1 MHHLKIYNIRE
12 INHLFPVFEMDVYIG
27 QSSVT
32 QHFRQILAFQ
42 HFSLFSCL
50 AIILSSDSLL
60 AFSPLVIQASLSL
73 VFWQLFFHS
82 FRLLSLNLP
91 FVQSFVS
98 KPFITQPSL
107 QFDIF
112 AVSLLYDQPSMYL
125 AFYSFGL
132 LCSQTYKPARLSSLS
147 LPYNLTSLQLAFYTI
162 SLQCTQPSINLAFY
176 TVRLTNHA

>member
-1 MHHLKIYNIRE
+1 MRK
-12 INHLFPVFEMDVYIG
+12 INHIFPMFEMDVYIG

-32 QHFRQILAFQ
+32 QHFRQILPFQ
-42 HFSLFSCL
+42 HFSLSLFSCL

-60 AFSPLVIQASLSL
+60 AFSPLVIQPSLSL

-112 AVSLLYDQPSMYL
+112 TVSLLYDQPSMYL

-132 LCSQTYKPARLSSLS
+132 LYSQTYKPCLIASTKFWSVVEH
-147 LPYNLTSLQLAFYTI
+147 LTIQL
-162 SLQCTQPSINLAFY
+162 
-176 TVRLTNHA
+176 